1 MCVDVTCGWA
11 GDKPFISVI
20 DQGIGIKEE
29 DLPKIF
35 DRFFRV
41 DEARNSETGGTG
53 LGLSIVKQIA
63 EEHEAELKVDS
74 RIGEGTA
81 MTILFQK

>member
-1 MCVDVTCGWA
+1 M
-11 GDKPFISVI
+11 
-20 DQGIGIKEE
+20 
-29 DLPKIF
+29 
-35 DRFFRV
+35 

-53 LGLSIVKQIA
+53 LGLSIAKQIA

-81 MTILFQK
+81 MTILFFRNKWVFSHQFLISSL